1 LCIDGN
7 GRHVALSPR
16 NGGRAAVCEAAR
28 NVACSGARPKAITNN
43 LNFGNP
49 KKPEVYFQLSEAIA
63 GMGEACTVLETPVTG
78 GNVSLYNEN
87 PQGAIHPT
95 PTIGMVGL
103 IESLAHITPS
113 AFQRV
118 GDAIVLLG
126 ECTDELGA
134 SEYLLSVHGL
144 TIGEPPACNPATERS
159 LIDALLE
166 AIAAGVVRSAHDC
179 SDGGLAVALA
189 ECAMMERDHAFGFA
203 VDLSPWTTL
212 PHRALLFGEAHGRVV
227 VSTADSAAVLKIAQ
241 RYGVPARVIG
251 RVTEADTGASFTI
264 SDDTFTAPINWLAKA
279 FHEAI
284 PQAMDGDT
292 PAEHVVTASHAPTN
306 D

>member
-1 LCIDGN
+1 
-7 GRHVALSPR
+7 VALSPR

-28 NVACSGARPKAITNN
+28 NVACTGARPKAITNN

-103 IESLAHITPS
+103 VESLAHVTPS
-113 AFQRV
+113 AFQQE
-118 GDAIVLLG
+118 GDEIVLLG

-134 SEYLLSVHGL
+134 SEYLLTVHGL
-144 TIGEPPACNPATERS
+144 TIGAPPACDPAVERR

-166 AIAAGVVRSAHDC
+166 AIGAGVVRSAHDC
-179 SDGGLAVALA
+179 SDGGLAVTLA
-189 ECAMMERDHAFGFA
+189 ECAMLDRSRLFGFS
-203 VDLSPWTTL
+203 VDLSPWALL
-212 PHRALLFGEAHGRVV
+212 PHRAVLFGEAHGRVV
-227 VSTADSAAVLKIAQ
+227 LSTADSAAVLRIAAAH
-241 RYGVPARVIG
+241 GVPARVIG
-251 RVTEADTGASFTI
+251 RVTNADAGAQFTI
-264 SDDTFTAPINWLAKA
+264 SDDTFRAPVAWLAKA

-284 PQAMDGDT
+284 PQAMDGET
-292 PAEHVVTASHAPTN
+292 PAEHAVSASHAPVT